1 MRRYMLSVNG
11 GTIISGIIMNL
22 ISATII
28 IIIII
33 VIIIVILIIII
44 IFNIMVNPCRT
55 ALRTGSHE
63 RFWSHHGC
71 K

>member
-1 MRRYMLSVNG
+1 MRRRMLSVNG

-22 ISATII
+22 ISVTII
-28 IIIII
+28 IVII
-33 VIIIVILIIII
+33 VIIIVILI

>member
-22 ISATII
+22 ISVTI

-44 IFNIMVNPCRT
+44 IFNIMVRPCRT

>member
-22 ISATII
+22 ISVTI

-33 VIIIVILIIII
+33 VIIIVILIII

-63 RFWSHHGC
+63 RFWSDHGC
-71 K
+71 E

>member
-1 MRRYMLSVNG
+1 MRRCMLSVNG
-11 GTIISGIIMNL
+11 STIISGIIMNL
-22 ISATII
+22 ISVT
-28 IIIII
+28 IIII